1 MPHEAHACRKCFEGR
16 EPIVRADQVIPLV
29 RLPRRGVDERRIVH
43 FGGQRKGAEE
53 GRASRVEPLARPFGG
68 RTRVPVEPREIQ
80 PAEDSV
86 LVITGHDRARARAD
100 QVHASRGVRSV
111 PDDVAE
117 AEYVVRASV
126 GIAEDRV

>member
-1 MPHEAHACRKCFEGR
+1 M
-16 EPIVRADQVIPLV
+16 
-29 RLPRRGVDERRIVH
+29 H

-117 AEYVVRASV
+117 ADEVRAVMRLRIREHGFESFEV
-126 GIAEDRV
+126 GVDVSEDGYSHRFSLVGAWLIGAA